1 MVLSQIASSVASQDT
16 TSRSYAPR
24 ARAGFVVAFGLLVA
38 GARGATAQPKPTPDP
53 RPAATAAPSAPPAPP
68 ATAPRR
74 SQPAIARIAESLA
87 RDLEQA
93 RAPALVIAGPL
104 VSDTASPRGAQLAV
118 SLATQL
124 AGRRGKGSR
133 AHAEP
138 ATLETARE
146 MARNERAF
154 VHLAVEIAAGQ
165 VRVTADVF
173 PVPSTV
179 WARIRDPQPGPIA
192 HAFAQAPIDAEI
204 RSFLAPIPLSAVSVA
219 RARNFE
225 SDVVALACGDVD
237 QDGALEIVSVSR
249 RRVTTLRLRDGK
261 VTPLLSRNWP
271 DLVGVSPSPLR
282 EPIGFATITLR
293 AAPLAAGSGDSDPGA
308 GQTFLDVGLTDRAR
322 SVRLDG
328 QLKLVSTMGGVAVPD
343 GEGTACTRTSGLVI
357 TGPVGPCAIGD
368 PLTRSASVGGQ
379 YDAFASALLFTARG
393 EPFTVWAGREHRLL
407 ELRDDSGRKQI
418 LDAAGA
424 QLAVGD
430 LDQDGQPE
438 IITSLDVQSPL
449 EDAVVVR
456 AWPRTASPAVKPR
469 EIMRLPAAAGVHAI
483 TVCPPDGPGRAPF
496 AVATADEI
504 WVVR

>member
-1 MVLSQIASSVASQDT
+1 VA
-16 TSRSYAPR
+16 TSPR
-24 ARAGFVVAFGLLVA
+24 ARGNGARAGLFVVLGILVA
-38 GARGATAQPKPTPDP
+38 GAGGAAAQPRPKPPAPDP
-53 RPAATAAPSAPPAPP
+53 NPTATSAPAAPPAPAP
-68 ATAPRR
+68 APPRR

-93 RAPALVIAGPL
+93 RAPALVIAAPL
-104 VSDTASPRGAQLAV
+104 VSDTLAPRGQQLAV

-133 AHAEP
+133 AHTEP
-138 ATLETARE
+138 AALGPARE
-146 MARNERAF
+146 AAQNERAF

-165 VRVTADVF
+165 LRVTADVF
-173 PVPSTV
+173 PVPRTV
-179 WARIRDPQPGPIA
+179 WARIRDPEPGPIA
-192 HAFAQAPIDAEI
+192 HAFAQAPIDAEV
-204 RSFLAPIPLSAVSVA
+204 RSFLAPIPLSAVTVA

-225 SDVVALACGDVD
+225 GDVVALACGDVD

-261 VTPLLSRNWP
+261 VLPLLSRNWP
-271 DLVGVSPSPLR
+271 DLVGVHPAPLR
-282 EPIGFATITLR
+282 EPIGFATIALR
-293 AAPLAAGSGDSDPGA
+293 AASISPDAGETDPGA
-308 GQTFLDVGLTDRAR
+308 LHAFVDVGLTDRAR
-322 SVRLDG
+322 SVRLDAK
-328 QLKLVSTMGGVAVPD
+328 LKLVSTMGGVAVPD
-343 GEGTACTRTSGLVI
+343 GDGTACTRTSNLVI
-357 TGPVGPCAIGD
+357 TGPVGPCATGD

-379 YDAFASALLFTARG
+379 YDAFASASLFTTRG
-393 EPFTVWAGREHRLL
+393 EPFTVWAGREQRLL

-418 LDAAGA
+418 LDPAGA

-438 IITSLDVQSPL
+438 IITSLDVHNPL

-456 AWPRTASPAVKPR
+456 AWSRTASPAVKPR
-469 EIMRLPAAAGVHAI
+469 EIARLPAAAGVHAI

>member
-1 MVLSQIASSVASQDT
+1 MVPSLIASRRASADT
-16 TSRSYAPR
+16 SSRAR
-24 ARAGFVVAFGLLVA
+24 RNGARAGFFVVLGVLVA
-38 GARGATAQPKPTPDP
+38 GAGGAAAQPRPKPLAPDP
-53 RPAATAAPSAPPAPP
+53 SPAAAPAPALPPAPP
-68 ATAPRR
+68 RR
-74 SQPAIARIAESLA
+74 VQPAIARIAESLA

-93 RAPALVIAGPL
+93 RAPALVIAAPL
-104 VSDTASPRGAQLAV
+104 VTDTPAPRGQQLAV
-118 SLATQL
+118 ALATQL

-138 ATLETARE
+138 AALGPARE
-146 MARNERAF
+146 AARNERAF

-165 VRVTADVF
+165 LRVTADVF
-173 PVPSTV
+173 PVPRTV
-179 WARIRDPQPGPIA
+179 WARIRDPEPGPVA
-192 HAFAQAPIDAEI
+192 HAFAQAPIDAEV
-204 RSFLAPIPLSAVSVA
+204 RSFLAPVPLSAVTVA

-261 VTPLLSRNWP
+261 VTPLLSRSWP
-271 DLVGVSPSPLR
+271 DLVGVHPAPLR
-282 EPIGFATITLR
+282 EPIGFATIVER
-293 AAPLAAGSGDSDPGA
+293 AAPISPGSSGADAGA
-308 GQTFLDVGLTDRAR
+308 VQTFVDVGLTDRAR

-328 QLKLVSTMGGVAVPD
+328 KLELVSTMGGVAVPD

-357 TGPVGPCAIGD
+357 TGPVGPCASGD

-393 EPFTVWAGREHRLL
+393 EPFTVWAGREQRLL

-418 LDAAGA
+418 FDPAGA

-438 IITSLDVQSPL
+438 IITSLDVHNPL

-456 AWPRTASPAVKPR
+456 AWSRTATSAVKPR